1 MGMNK
6 KIDNVYLNE
15 CTDSVIKRGYE
26 IYDEWIEKKHDSRK
40 IVASAER
47 TVKLFKNRKTM
58 DAFIDALAYL
68 FALDMRIKEKY
79 NNILRCL
86 FSYFSWRRETRALSF
101 LKTALNIP
109 LCDTD
114 IRDLIAVEI
123 EKVAE
128 KLENG
133 WDEDGD
139 DETHGGKRNGKSEED
154 EVATEEKAQEK
165 ESEEKAEEITDAKE
179 SSEEKTEDH
188 SEQAT
193 SNEPIKNEASQQKTE
208 EAISE
213 EVEIVANDEKD
224 QVQEENQSE
233 LKEESNVPDDKSEPS
248 TDKKEEAKAYN
259 DAVDSPPLYEEN
271 TRDQSDNKPSFI
283 DEVIMDNMVK
293 GKEDFIWHNPV
304 DDVKQNKEADRL
316 QDTVAHQNEESKE
329 SDKDAY
335 LYDKMLATDK
345 GETQQTEKIE
355 SKQQTEKAPEVKS
368 EEQNAFVQKNDT
380 FESVQPK
387 AENFR
392 EPIQVDISHTQE
404 NEMRMELSS
413 NMTSEAIEAIKEAQS
428 AFMSEQL
435 DILDAEHKANA
446 NAMREQLTI
455 ASEELGMND
464 TDKSARVSEPNVIS
478 SPSVTQNRK

>member
-1 MGMNK
+1 MSMNK
-6 KIDNVYLNE
+6 QIDNAYLNQY
-15 CTDSVIKRGYE
+15 TDNVIKRGYE
-26 IYDEWIEKKHDSRK
+26 IYDDWIEKKHDSRK
-40 IVASAER
+40 IAASAER
-47 TVKLFKNRKTM
+47 AVKLFKNRKNM

-114 IRDLIAVEI
+114 IRNLIAVEI

-139 DETHGGKRNGKSEED
+139 DETHGGKRNGKSEE
-154 EVATEEKAQEK
+154 EAVATEEKAQEQ
-165 ESEEKAEEITDAKE
+165 EHEEKAEEITDAKE

-193 SNEPIKNEASQQKTE
+193 SDEPIKNEASQQNPE

-248 TDKKEEAKAYN
+248 TDKKEEAKTYN

-304 DDVKQNKEADRL
+304 DDVKQNKEADRP

-345 GETQQTEKIE
+345 GEAQQTLNSESTKQAEKVSETKTEQPKETIQNNDNATSTKEELQPLSETRQPDPTNVAQENNIAKELNENMSLE
-355 SKQQTEKAPEVKS
+355 SKLAYIRMQ
-368 EEQNAFVQKNDT
+368 EEQ
-380 FESVQPK
+380 
-387 AENFR
+387 FR
-392 EPIQVDISHTQE
+392 EHVNIT
-404 NEMRMELSS
+404 L
-413 NMTSEAIEAIKEAQS
+413 
-428 AFMSEQL
+428 
-435 DILDAEHKANA
+435 
-446 NAMREQLTI
+446 
-455 ASEELGMND
+455 EELGIND
-464 TDKSARVSEPNVIS
+464 TPEIIRVSEPDVVNQ
-478 SPSVTQNRK
+478 PTVTQSRK

>member
-1 MGMNK
+1 MSMNK
-6 KIDNVYLNE
+6 QIDNAYLNQY
-15 CTDSVIKRGYE
+15 TDNVIKRGYE
-26 IYDEWIEKKHDSRK
+26 IYDDWIEKKHDSRK
-40 IVASAER
+40 IAASAER
-47 TVKLFKNRKTM
+47 AVKLFKNRKNM

-86 FSYFSWRRETRALSF
+86 FLYFSWRRETRALSF

-114 IRDLIAVEI
+114 IRNLIAVEI

-139 DETHGGKRNGKSEED
+139 DETHGGKRNGKSEE
-154 EVATEEKAQEK
+154 EAVATEEKAQEQ
-165 ESEEKAEEITDAKE
+165 EHEEKAEEITDAKE

-193 SNEPIKNEASQQKTE
+193 SDEPIKNEASQQNPE

-248 TDKKEEAKAYN
+248 TDKKEEAKTYN

-304 DDVKQNKEADRL
+304 DDVKQNKEADRP

-345 GETQQTEKIE
+345 GEAQQTLNSESTKQAEKVSETKTEQPKETIQNNDNATSTKEELQPLSETRQPDPTNVAQENNIAKELNENMSLE
-355 SKQQTEKAPEVKS
+355 SKLAYIRMQ
-368 EEQNAFVQKNDT
+368 EEQ
-380 FESVQPK
+380 
-387 AENFR
+387 FR
-392 EPIQVDISHTQE
+392 EHVNIT
-404 NEMRMELSS
+404 L
-413 NMTSEAIEAIKEAQS
+413 
-428 AFMSEQL
+428 
-435 DILDAEHKANA
+435 
-446 NAMREQLTI
+446 
-455 ASEELGMND
+455 EELGIND
-464 TDKSARVSEPNVIS
+464 TPEIIRVSEPDVVNQ
-478 SPSVTQNRK
+478 PTVTQSRK

>member
-1 MGMNK
+1 MSMNK
-6 KIDNVYLNE
+6 KNDNVYLNE

-86 FSYFSWRRETRALSF
+86 FLYFSWRRETRALSF

-114 IRDLIAVEI
+114 IRNLIAVEI

-139 DETHGGKRNGKSEED
+139 DETHGGKRNGKSEE
-154 EVATEEKAQEK
+154 EAVATEEKAQEQ
-165 ESEEKAEEITDAKE
+165 EHEEKAEEITDAKE

-193 SNEPIKNEASQQKTE
+193 SDEPIKNEASQQNPE

-248 TDKKEEAKAYN
+248 TDKKEEAKTYN

-304 DDVKQNKEADRL
+304 DDVKQNKEADRP

-345 GETQQTEKIE
+345 GEAQQTLNSESTKQAEKVSETKTEQPKETIQNNDNATSTKEELQPLSETRQPDPTNVAQENNIAKELNENMSLE
-355 SKQQTEKAPEVKS
+355 SKLAYIRMQ
-368 EEQNAFVQKNDT
+368 EEQ
-380 FESVQPK
+380 
-387 AENFR
+387 FR
-392 EPIQVDISHTQE
+392 EHVNIT
-404 NEMRMELSS
+404 L
-413 NMTSEAIEAIKEAQS
+413 
-428 AFMSEQL
+428 
-435 DILDAEHKANA
+435 
-446 NAMREQLTI
+446 
-455 ASEELGMND
+455 EELGIND
-464 TDKSARVSEPNVIS
+464 TPEIIRVSEPDVVNQ
-478 SPSVTQNRK
+478 PTVTQSRK

>member
-1 MGMNK
+1 MSMNK
-6 KIDNVYLNE
+6 QIDNAYLNQY
-15 CTDSVIKRGYE
+15 TDNVIKRGYE
-26 IYDEWIEKKHDSRK
+26 IYDDWIEKKHDSRK
-40 IVASAER
+40 IAASAER
-47 TVKLFKNRKTM
+47 AVKLFKNRKNM

-86 FSYFSWRRETRALSF
+86 FLYFSWRRETRALSF

-114 IRDLIAVEI
+114 IRNLIAVEI

-139 DETHGGKRNGKSEED
+139 DETHGGKRNGKSEE
-154 EVATEEKAQEK
+154 EAVATEEKAQEQ
-165 ESEEKAEEITDAKE
+165 EHEEKAEEITDAKE

-193 SNEPIKNEASQQKTE
+193 SDEPIKNEASQQNPE

-233 LKEESNVPDDKSEPS
+233 LKEESNVPDDKSETS
-248 TDKKEEAKAYN
+248 TDKKEEAKTYN

-304 DDVKQNKEADRL
+304 DDVKQNKEADRP

-345 GETQQTEKIE
+345 GEAQQTLNSESTKQAEKVSETKTEQPKETIQNNDNATSTKEELQPLSETRQPDPTNVAQENNIAKELNENMSLE
-355 SKQQTEKAPEVKS
+355 SKLAYIRMQ
-368 EEQNAFVQKNDT
+368 EEQ
-380 FESVQPK
+380 
-387 AENFR
+387 FR
-392 EPIQVDISHTQE
+392 EHVNIT
-404 NEMRMELSS
+404 L
-413 NMTSEAIEAIKEAQS
+413 
-428 AFMSEQL
+428 
-435 DILDAEHKANA
+435 
-446 NAMREQLTI
+446 
-455 ASEELGMND
+455 EELGIND
-464 TDKSARVSEPNVIS
+464 TPEIIRVSEPDVVNQ
-478 SPSVTQNRK
+478 PTVTQSRK

>member
-1 MGMNK
+1 MSMNK
-6 KIDNVYLNE
+6 KIDNAYLNQY
-15 CTDSVIKRGYE
+15 TDNAIKRGYE

-128 KLENG
+128 KLESG

-154 EVATEEKAQEK
+154 EVATDEKVQEQ
-165 ESEEKAEEITDAKE
+165 EPEEKAEEITDAE
-179 SSEEKTEDH
+179 EASEEKTEEI
-188 SEQAT
+188 SEQAP
-193 SNEPIKNEASQQKTE
+193 SEEPIKNEASQQKSE

-224 QVQEENQSE
+224 QVQEENQNE

-248 TDKKEEAKAYN
+248 TDKKEEAKTYN

-304 DDVKQNKEADRL
+304 NDVKQNKEADRP

-345 GETQQTEKIE
+345 GEAQQTLNVESTKQAEKVSE
-355 SKQQTEKAPEVKS
+355 TKTE
-368 EEQNAFVQKNDT
+368 
-380 FESVQPK
+380 QPK
-387 AENFR
+387 ETIQNNNNVQANEQEFKPLSEMLQADLNVSLEN
-392 EPIQVDISHTQE
+392 QVI
-404 NEMRMELSS
+404 R
-413 NMTSEAIEAIKEAQS
+413 
-428 AFMSEQL
+428 
-435 DILDAEHKANA
+435 
-446 NAMREQLTI
+446 
-455 ASEELGMND
+455 ELGNTMSD
-464 TDKSARVSEPNVIS
+464 ESREAYAQMQMEMAREKLSIAYAELGIDEPAEIIGMQEPEQVSRQSIS
-478 SPSVTQNRK
+478 PLRK

>member
-1 MGMNK
+1 MSMNK

-68 FALDMRIKEKY
+68 FALDIRIKEKY

-114 IRDLIAVEI
+114 IRNLIAVEI

-139 DETHGGKRNGKSEED
+139 DETHGGKRNGKSEE
-154 EVATEEKAQEK
+154 EAVATEEKAQEQ
-165 ESEEKAEEITDAKE
+165 EHEEKAEEITDAKE

-193 SNEPIKNEASQQKTE
+193 SDEPIKNEASQQNPE

-304 DDVKQNKEADRL
+304 DDVKQNKEADRP

-345 GETQQTEKIE
+345 GEAQQTLNSESTKQAEKVSETKTEQPKETIQNNDNATSTKEELQPLSETRQPDPTNVAQENNIAKELNENMSLE
-355 SKQQTEKAPEVKS
+355 SKLAYIRMQ
-368 EEQNAFVQKNDT
+368 EEQ
-380 FESVQPK
+380 
-387 AENFR
+387 FR
-392 EPIQVDISHTQE
+392 EHVNIT
-404 NEMRMELSS
+404 L
-413 NMTSEAIEAIKEAQS
+413 
-428 AFMSEQL
+428 
-435 DILDAEHKANA
+435 
-446 NAMREQLTI
+446 
-455 ASEELGMND
+455 EELGIND
-464 TDKSARVSEPNVIS
+464 TPEIIRVSEPDVVNQ
-478 SPSVTQNRK
+478 PTVTQSRK

>member
-1 MGMNK
+1 MSMNK

-26 IYDEWIEKKHDSRK
+26 IYDEWIEKKHNSRR

-47 TVKLFKNRKTM
+47 TVKLFKNRKTK
-58 DAFIDALAYL
+58 DAFIDASAYL

-86 FSYFSWRRETRALSF
+86 FLYFSWRRETRALSF

-114 IRDLIAVEI
+114 IRNLIAVEI

-139 DETHGGKRNGKSEED
+139 DETHGGKRNGKSEE
-154 EVATEEKAQEK
+154 EAVATEEKAQEQ
-165 ESEEKAEEITDAKE
+165 EHEEKAEEITDAKE

-193 SNEPIKNEASQQKTE
+193 SDEPIKNEASQQNPE

-224 QVQEENQSE
+224 QVKEENQNE

-248 TDKKEEAKAYN
+248 TDKKEEAKTYN

-304 DDVKQNKEADRL
+304 DDVKQNKEADRP

-345 GETQQTEKIE
+345 GEAQQTLNSESTKQAEKVSETKTEQPKETIQNNDNATSTKEELQPLSETRQPDPTNVAQENNIAKELNENMSLE
-355 SKQQTEKAPEVKS
+355 SKLAYIRMQ
-368 EEQNAFVQKNDT
+368 EEQ
-380 FESVQPK
+380 
-387 AENFR
+387 FR
-392 EPIQVDISHTQE
+392 EHVNIT
-404 NEMRMELSS
+404 L
-413 NMTSEAIEAIKEAQS
+413 
-428 AFMSEQL
+428 
-435 DILDAEHKANA
+435 
-446 NAMREQLTI
+446 
-455 ASEELGMND
+455 EELGIND
-464 TDKSARVSEPNVIS
+464 TPEIIRVSESDVVNQPT
-478 SPSVTQNRK
+478 VTQSRK

>member
-1 MGMNK
+1 MSMNE

-26 IYDEWIEKKHDSRK
+26 IYDDWIEKKHDSRK
-40 IVASAER
+40 IAASAER
-47 TVKLFKNRKTM
+47 AVKLFKNRKNM

-68 FALDMRIKEKY
+68 FALDIRIKEKY

-114 IRDLIAVEI
+114 IRNLIAVEI

-139 DETHGGKRNGKSEED
+139 DETHGGKRNGKSEE
-154 EVATEEKAQEK
+154 EAVATEEKAQEQ
-165 ESEEKAEEITDAKE
+165 EHEEKAEEITDAKE

-193 SNEPIKNEASQQKTE
+193 SDEPIKNEASQQNPE

-248 TDKKEEAKAYN
+248 TDKKEEAKTYN

-304 DDVKQNKEADRL
+304 DDVKQNKEADRP

-345 GETQQTEKIE
+345 GEAQQTLNSESTKQAEKVSETKTEQPKETIQNNDNATSTKEELQPLSETRQPDPTNVAQENNIAKELNENMSLE
-355 SKQQTEKAPEVKS
+355 SKLAYIRMQ
-368 EEQNAFVQKNDT
+368 EEQ
-380 FESVQPK
+380 
-387 AENFR
+387 FR
-392 EPIQVDISHTQE
+392 EHVNIT
-404 NEMRMELSS
+404 L
-413 NMTSEAIEAIKEAQS
+413 
-428 AFMSEQL
+428 
-435 DILDAEHKANA
+435 
-446 NAMREQLTI
+446 
-455 ASEELGMND
+455 EELGIND
-464 TDKSARVSEPNVIS
+464 TPEIIRVSEPDVVNQ
-478 SPSVTQNRK
+478 PTVTQSRK

>member
-1 MGMNK
+1 MNK

-128 KLENG
+128 KLESG

-139 DETHGGKRNGKSEED
+139 DETHGGKRNGKSEE
-154 EVATEEKAQEK
+154 EAVATEEKAQEQ
-165 ESEEKAEEITDAKE
+165 EPEEKAEEITDAE
-179 SSEEKTEDH
+179 EASEEKTEEI
-188 SEQAT
+188 SEQAP
-193 SNEPIKNEASQQKTE
+193 SEEPIKNEASQQKSE

-233 LKEESNVPDDKSEPS
+233 LKEESNVPDEQSEPS
-248 TDKKEEAKAYN
+248 TDKKEEAKTYN
-259 DAVDSPPLYEEN
+259 DAVDFVPMEEEPVSN
-271 TRDQSDNKPSFI
+271 TSKPEGRSFI
-283 DEVIMDNMVK
+283 DEMIIDNMVK
-293 GKEDFIWHNPV
+293 GDKNIIGYRHIDE
-304 DDVKQNKEADRL
+304 EARHRAEASP
-316 QDTVAHQNEESKE
+316 QDTVASQNEENKSN
-329 SDKDAY
+329 DKDAY
-335 LYDKMLATDK
+335 LYDQMLANDK
-345 GETQQTEKIE
+345 GEAQQTLDPEPTKQAEKVSE
-355 SKQQTEKAPEVKS
+355 TKTEQPKETIQK
-368 EEQNAFVQKNDT
+368 NDNVQKN
-380 FESVQPK
+380 VQEFKPL
-387 AENFR
+387 
-392 EPIQVDISHTQE
+392 
-404 NEMRMELSS
+404 NEMLQADLNESLE
-413 NMTSEAIEAIKEAQS
+413 NQVIKELGNTMS
-428 AFMSEQL
+428 DESREAFARMQM
-435 DILDAEHKANA
+435 DIA
-446 NAMREQLTI
+446 REKLSITY
-455 ASEELGMND
+455 AELGID
-464 TDKSARVSEPNVIS
+464 EPAEIIGMQKPVQESRQNIS
-478 SPSVTQNRK
+478 PLRR

>member
-1 MGMNK
+1 MTHKEKYNGN
-6 KIDNVYLNE
+6 
-15 CTDSVIKRGYE
+15 SVIGRGYE
-26 IYDEWIEKKHDSRK
+26 IYDEWIEKKHGSRK

-47 TVKLFKNRKTM
+47 TVRLFKNRKTM

-86 FSYFSWRRETRALSF
+86 FSYFSWRRETRALGF
-101 LKTALNIP
+101 LKSELNIP
-109 LCDTD
+109 LGTTD
-114 IRDLIAVEI
+114 IRDAIEVELERLIEN
-123 EKVAE
+123 
-128 KLENG
+128 LENE
-133 WDEDGD
+133 WNEDGD
-139 DETHGGKRNGKSEED
+139 DEAHGGKRNGKSEED
-154 EVATEEKAQEK
+154 EVATEEKAQEQ
-165 ESEEKAEEITDAKE
+165 EPEEKAEEITDAKE
-179 SSEEKTEDH
+179 SSEEKAEDI

-193 SNEPIKNEASQQKTE
+193 SDEPIKNEASQQKTE

-233 LKEESNVPDDKSEPS
+233 LKEERNVPDDKSEPS
-248 TDKKEEAKAYN
+248 TDKKEEAMAYN
-259 DAVDSPPLYEEN
+259 DAVDSPPIYEEN

-304 DDVKQNKEADRL
+304 DDVKQNKEADHL

-355 SKQQTEKAPEVKS
+355 SKQQTEKGPEVKS
-368 EEQNAFVQKNDT
+368 EEQNAFVQKNDR
-380 FESVQPK
+380 FEPVKPE
-387 AENFR
+387 AESFR

-455 ASEELGMND
+455 ASEELDMND
-464 TDKSARVSEPNVIS
+464 TDKSARVSEPNAVS

>member
-1 MGMNK
+1 MSMNK
-6 KIDNVYLNE
+6 QIDNAYLNQY
-15 CTDSVIKRGYE
+15 TDNVIKRGYE
-26 IYDEWIEKKHDSRK
+26 IYDDWIEKKHDSRK
-40 IVASAER
+40 IAASAER
-47 TVKLFKNRKTM
+47 AVKLFKNRKNM

-101 LKTALNIP
+101 LKAALNIP
-109 LCDTD
+109 FCDTD

-139 DETHGGKRNGKSEED
+139 DETHGGKRNGKSEE
-154 EVATEEKAQEK
+154 EAVATEEKAQEQ
-165 ESEEKAEEITDAKE
+165 EHEEKAEEITDAKE

-193 SNEPIKNEASQQKTE
+193 SDEPIKNEASQQNPE

-248 TDKKEEAKAYN
+248 TDKKEEAKTYN

-304 DDVKQNKEADRL
+304 DDVKQNKEADRP

-345 GETQQTEKIE
+345 GEAQQTLNSESTKQAEKVSETKTEQPKETIQNNDNATSTKEELQPLSETRQPDPTNVAQENNIAKELNENMSLE
-355 SKQQTEKAPEVKS
+355 SKLAYIRMQ
-368 EEQNAFVQKNDT
+368 EEQ
-380 FESVQPK
+380 
-387 AENFR
+387 FR
-392 EPIQVDISHTQE
+392 EHVNIT
-404 NEMRMELSS
+404 L
-413 NMTSEAIEAIKEAQS
+413 
-428 AFMSEQL
+428 
-435 DILDAEHKANA
+435 
-446 NAMREQLTI
+446 
-455 ASEELGMND
+455 EELGIND
-464 TDKSARVSEPNVIS
+464 TPEIIRVSEPDVVNQ
-478 SPSVTQNRK
+478 PTVTQSRK

>member
-1 MGMNK
+1 MSMNK
-6 KIDNVYLNE
+6 QIDNAYLNQY
-15 CTDSVIKRGYE
+15 TDNVIKRGYE
-26 IYDEWIEKKHDSRK
+26 IYDDWIEKKHDSRK
-40 IVASAER
+40 IAASAER
-47 TVKLFKNRKTM
+47 AVKLFKNRKNM

-86 FSYFSWRRETRALSF
+86 FLYFSWRRETRALSF

-114 IRDLIAVEI
+114 IRNLIAVEI

-139 DETHGGKRNGKSEED
+139 DETHGGKRNGKSEE
-154 EVATEEKAQEK
+154 EAVATEEKAQEQ
-165 ESEEKAEEITDAKE
+165 EHEEKAEEITDAKE

-193 SNEPIKNEASQQKTE
+193 SDEPIKNEASQQNPE

-248 TDKKEEAKAYN
+248 TDKKEEAKTYN

-304 DDVKQNKEADRL
+304 DDVKQNKEADRP

-345 GETQQTEKIE
+345 GEAQQTLNSESTKQAEKVSETKTEQPKETIQNNDNATSTKEELQPLSETRQPDPTNVAQENNIAKELNENMSLE
-355 SKQQTEKAPEVKS
+355 SKLAYIRMQ
-368 EEQNAFVQKNDT
+368 EEQ
-380 FESVQPK
+380 
-387 AENFR
+387 FR
-392 EPIQVDISHTQE
+392 EHVNIT
-404 NEMRMELSS
+404 L
-413 NMTSEAIEAIKEAQS
+413 
-428 AFMSEQL
+428 
-435 DILDAEHKANA
+435 
-446 NAMREQLTI
+446 
-455 ASEELGMND
+455 EELGIND
-464 TDKSARVSEPNVIS
+464 TPEIIRVSESDVVNQPT
-478 SPSVTQNRK
+478 VTQSRK

>member
-1 MGMNK
+1 MSMNK
-6 KIDNVYLNE
+6 QIDNAYLNQY
-15 CTDSVIKRGYE
+15 TDNVIKRGYE
-26 IYDEWIEKKHDSRK
+26 IYDDWIEKKHDSRK
-40 IVASAER
+40 IAASAER
-47 TVKLFKNRKTM
+47 AVKLFKNRKNM

-86 FSYFSWRRETRALSF
+86 FLYFSWRRETRALSF

-114 IRDLIAVEI
+114 IRNLIAVEI

-139 DETHGGKRNGKSEED
+139 DETHGGKRNGKSEE
-154 EVATEEKAQEK
+154 EAVATEEKAQEQ
-165 ESEEKAEEITDAKE
+165 EHEEKAEEITDAKE

-193 SNEPIKNEASQQKTE
+193 SDEPIKNEASQQNPE
-208 EAISE
+208 EAILE

-248 TDKKEEAKAYN
+248 TDKKEEAKTYN

-304 DDVKQNKEADRL
+304 DDVKQNKEADRP

-345 GETQQTEKIE
+345 GEAQQTLNSESTKQAEKVSETKTEQPKETIQNNDNATSTKEELQPLSETRQPDPTNVAQENNIAKELNENMSLE
-355 SKQQTEKAPEVKS
+355 SKLAYIRMQ
-368 EEQNAFVQKNDT
+368 EEQ
-380 FESVQPK
+380 
-387 AENFR
+387 FR
-392 EPIQVDISHTQE
+392 EHVNIT
-404 NEMRMELSS
+404 L
-413 NMTSEAIEAIKEAQS
+413 
-428 AFMSEQL
+428 
-435 DILDAEHKANA
+435 
-446 NAMREQLTI
+446 
-455 ASEELGMND
+455 EELGIND
-464 TDKSARVSEPNVIS
+464 TPEIIRVSEPDVVNQ
-478 SPSVTQNRK
+478 PTVTQSRK

>member
-1 MGMNK
+1 MSMNK
-6 KIDNVYLNE
+6 KFDNAYINQY
-15 CTDSVIKRGYE
+15 TDNAIKRGYE

-128 KLENG
+128 KLESG
-133 WDEDGD
+133 LDEDGD
-139 DETHGGKRNGKSEED
+139 DETHGGKRNGKSEE
-154 EVATEEKAQEK
+154 EAVATEEKAQEQ
-165 ESEEKAEEITDAKE
+165 EPEEKAEEITDAE
-179 SSEEKTEDH
+179 EASEEKTEEI
-188 SEQAT
+188 SEQAP
-193 SNEPIKNEASQQKTE
+193 SEEPIKNEASQQKTE

-224 QVQEENQSE
+224 QVKEENQNE

-248 TDKKEEAKAYN
+248 TDKKEEAKTYN
-259 DAVDSPPLYEEN
+259 DAVDSPPLYEGD
-271 TRDQSDNKPSFI
+271 TRNSSDKKTSFI
-283 DEVIMDNMVK
+283 DEVIIDNMVK
-293 GKEDFIWHNPV
+293 GKEDFVRHNPV
-304 DDVKQNKEADRL
+304 DDVKQGKETDRL
-316 QDTVAHQNEESKE
+316 PETVTRQNEESKG

-335 LYDKMLATDK
+335 LYDKMLLSDK
-345 GETQQTEKIE
+345 GGAQQTEKIE
-355 SKQQTEKAPEVKS
+355 TTQQTEKTEQIKTDQPKEQIQNNNKAEPKEQEFKS
-368 EEQNAFVQKNDT
+368 LSEILEADT
-380 FESVQPK
+380 NPFSENNMIKELNNTISKESV
-387 AENFR
+387 
-392 EPIQVDISHTQE
+392 
-404 NEMRMELSS
+404 
-413 NMTSEAIEAIKEAQS
+413 EAIYQAQ
-428 AFMSEQL
+428 
-435 DILDAEHKANA
+435 AE
-446 NAMREQLTI
+446 AMREQLII
-455 ASEELGMND
+455 ASEELGIDAPVEIIGQQKPIQTQLTSN
-464 TDKSARVSEPNVIS
+464 VS
-478 SPSVTQNRK
+478 NRK

>member
-1 MGMNK
+1 MSMNK
-6 KIDNVYLNE
+6 QIDNAYLNQY
-15 CTDSVIKRGYE
+15 TDNVIKRGYE
-26 IYDEWIEKKHDSRK
+26 IYDDWIEKKHDSRK
-40 IVASAER
+40 IAASAER
-47 TVKLFKNRKTM
+47 AVKLFKNRKNM

-86 FSYFSWRRETRALSF
+86 FLYFSWRRETRALSF

-114 IRDLIAVEI
+114 IRNLIAVEI

-139 DETHGGKRNGKSEED
+139 DETHGGKRNGKSEE
-154 EVATEEKAQEK
+154 EAVATEEKAQEQ
-165 ESEEKAEEITDAKE
+165 EHEEKAEEITDAKE

-193 SNEPIKNEASQQKTE
+193 SDEPIKNEASQQNPE

-224 QVQEENQSE
+224 QVKEENQNE
-233 LKEESNVPDDKSEPS
+233 LKEESNVPDDKSAPS
-248 TDKKEEAKAYN
+248 TDKKEEAKTYN

-304 DDVKQNKEADRL
+304 DDVKQNKEADRP

-345 GETQQTEKIE
+345 GEAQQTLNSESTKQAEKVSETKTEQPKETIQNNDNATSTKEELQPLSETRQPDPTNVAQENNIAKELNENMSLE
-355 SKQQTEKAPEVKS
+355 SKLAYIRMQ
-368 EEQNAFVQKNDT
+368 EEQ
-380 FESVQPK
+380 
-387 AENFR
+387 FR
-392 EPIQVDISHTQE
+392 EHVNIT
-404 NEMRMELSS
+404 L
-413 NMTSEAIEAIKEAQS
+413 
-428 AFMSEQL
+428 
-435 DILDAEHKANA
+435 
-446 NAMREQLTI
+446 
-455 ASEELGMND
+455 EELGIND
-464 TDKSARVSEPNVIS
+464 TPEIIRVSEPDVVNQ
-478 SPSVTQNRK
+478 PTVTQSRK

>member
-1 MGMNK
+1 MSMNK
-6 KIDNVYLNE
+6 QIDNAYLNQY
-15 CTDSVIKRGYE
+15 TDNVIKRGYE
-26 IYDEWIEKKHDSRK
+26 IYDDWIEKKHDSRK
-40 IVASAER
+40 IAASAER
-47 TVKLFKNRKTM
+47 AVKLFKNRKNM

-68 FALDMRIKEKY
+68 FALDMRIKGKY

-86 FSYFSWRRETRALSF
+86 FLYFSWRRETRALSF

-123 EKVAE
+123 ENVAE
-128 KLENG
+128 KFENG

-139 DETHGGKRNGKSEED
+139 DETHGGKRNGKSEE
-154 EVATEEKAQEK
+154 EAVATEEKAQEQ
-165 ESEEKAEEITDAKE
+165 EHEEKAEEITDAKE

-193 SNEPIKNEASQQKTE
+193 SDEPIKNEASQQNPE

-248 TDKKEEAKAYN
+248 TDKKEEAKTYN

-304 DDVKQNKEADRL
+304 DDVKQNKEADRP

-345 GETQQTEKIE
+345 GEAQQTLNSESTKQAEKVSETKTEQPKETIQNNDNATSTKEELQPLSETRQPDPTNVAQENNIAKELNENMSLE
-355 SKQQTEKAPEVKS
+355 SKLAYIRMQ
-368 EEQNAFVQKNDT
+368 EEQ
-380 FESVQPK
+380 
-387 AENFR
+387 FR
-392 EPIQVDISHTQE
+392 EHVNIT
-404 NEMRMELSS
+404 L
-413 NMTSEAIEAIKEAQS
+413 
-428 AFMSEQL
+428 
-435 DILDAEHKANA
+435 
-446 NAMREQLTI
+446 
-455 ASEELGMND
+455 EELGIND
-464 TDKSARVSEPNVIS
+464 TPEIIRVSEPDVVNQ
-478 SPSVTQNRK
+478 PTVTQSRK